1 MLLGSDGKDRV
12 MPGSGSLKSLES
24 RALSHW
30 IPAFAGMTASFPAG
44 LLGLGYWPTLLVPVV
59 PVPEQLV
66 SFEDED
72 DDEVSSSLSTNPPVR
87 ICAHSFLGGGVRS

>member
-1 MLLGSDGKDRV
+1 
-12 MPGSGSLKSLES
+12 
-24 RALSHW
+24 
-30 IPAFAGMTASFPAG
+30 MTASFPTG
-44 LLGLGYWPTLLVPVV
+44 LLGLGYWPALLVPVPVCV

-87 ICAHSFLGGGVRS
+87 ICAHSFFGGGVRS